1 MCTASEVVETNNINT
16 RRCRRTKQTL
26 SAPRHI
32 DRNAEA
38 ELSKLVWVT
47 VGKTEHQAWLR
58 EEIGGDYTVLIRW
71 EMTGREE
78 RVPILSVRHEAVGGG
93 RRTRR
98 KRPNAEIMEAMATS
112 QQSRKRIKRESSKKT
127 SSKNSKIESKSS
139 NEKRSDSKRASVK
152 AVESSQRVPV
162 NKIISPHVLGDSEPS
177 VSKKNSVNIPIP
189 QKKSKIKNSGSVSL
203 GDSSDD
209 EPEWARSYAQT
220 NRISESKI
228 QLEEHSFAAS
238 SQVLIR
244 GKQPSISLG
253 SLAEKTNQSLI
264 RGTQSE
270 ASVQWKKTDP
280 PRRVSVV
287 DDDSIPTLRT
297 MEKFDDRLKEE
308 VTAEHTTIL

>member
-1 MCTASEVVETNNINT
+1 
-16 RRCRRTKQTL
+16 
-26 SAPRHI
+26 
-32 DRNAEA
+32 
-38 ELSKLVWVT
+38 VWVT

-98 KRPNAEIMEAMATS
+98 KRPNAEIMEAMATTS
-112 QQSRKRIKRESSKKT
+112 QQSRKRIKRESSKKK
-127 SSKNSKIESKSS
+127 SSKNSKLESKSS
-139 NEKRSDSKRASVK
+139 NEMRSNSKRASVQV
-152 AVESSQRVPV
+152 AESSQRVPV
-162 NKIISPHVLGDSEPS
+162 NKIMSPHVLGDSKSS

-209 EPEWARSYAQT
+209 EPEWERSYAKT
-220 NRISESKI
+220 KRTSENKT
-228 QLEEHSFAAS
+228 QLEEYSFTESSEAS
-238 SQVLIR
+238 SR
-244 GKQPSISLG
+244 ANQPEKSSG
-253 SLAEKTNQSLI
+253 SPAEKTNQSLI